1 MAGACPNCGQENS
14 ATAKF
19 CSECGGS
26 LAVSETEGRKIV
38 TILFSDVTG
47 STSLGEQ
54 LDPESLRGVMGRFY
68 DIARSV
74 VARHGGVVEKFIGD
88 ALMAVFG
95 VPSVHEDDA
104 LRAVRAALD
113 LVRELEGVND
123 ELEVAYGVRL
133 AIRTGI
139 NTGEVAVGAGEVF
152 ASGDAVNVAAR
163 LEQSAEPG
171 EILISSTTRALV
183 RSAVEVEAT
192 GPLDLKGK
200 AAAVDAWRLRGLIVE
215 TPFERQ
221 LDTPLI
227 GRERELEQLRRAY
240 DQAVAERSCRLFTV
254 LGPAARVC

>member
-1 MAGACPNCGQENS
+1 MVGACPNCGHENS

-19 CSECGGS
+19 CSECGAS
-26 LAVSETEGRKIV
+26 LAVSETQGRKVV

-47 STSLGEQ
+47 STSLGER

-68 DIARSV
+68 DISRSV

-171 EILISSTTRALV
+171 EILISGTTLALV
-183 RSAVEVEAT
+183 RNAVEVEST

-200 AAAVDAWRLRGLIVE
+200 AAARTTRRLPSVRAVCSPCSGRPGSGSRGSC
-215 TPFERQ
+215 TSSSY
-221 LDTPLI
+221 
-227 GRERELEQLRRAY
+227 RRPT
-240 DQAVAERSCRLFTV
+240 RMS
-254 LGPAARVC
+254 